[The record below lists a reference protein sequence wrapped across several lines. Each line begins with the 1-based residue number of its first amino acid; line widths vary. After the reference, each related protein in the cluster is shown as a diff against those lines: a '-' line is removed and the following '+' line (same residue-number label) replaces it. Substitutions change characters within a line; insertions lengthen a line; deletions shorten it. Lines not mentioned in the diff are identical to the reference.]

1 VSEPTVIVQEQ
12 RVALTVAPEVV
23 ALTVAPVIELVGS
36 DKFYANIGNGSSTTI
51 AVTHSLNTSDIVWK
65 IRQASTPYAEIIT
78 DAEVTDANTLTLK
91 FAVAPATNE
100 LRVTIIG

>member
-1 VSEPTVIVQEQ
+1 VSETIAVTVQEQ
-12 RVALTVAPEVV
+12 RV

-78 DAEVTDANTLTLK
+78 DAEVTDANTLTMK